1 MTSNPVSARS
11 LSQGLATILA
21 TALLLTGATIATA
34 AGDLPETTPEGLK
47 LVKNEKHRVVY
58 LADDADFS
66 VYTKV
71 YIVDAAVAFAKNWQR
86 DYNRNE
92 RDLSRKVSD
101 KDVERIKNELSAEF
115 KEVFTQTMIDN
126 GLEVV
131 TEVGPDVVVLRP
143 AIVNLQ
149 VNAPDIQSATRSH
162 TYTADAGQMTL
173 YLELYDGV
181 SGALQAKVLDAFC
194 PHLGAHL
201 DAKSASRTSPGMTYA
216 TKSSNIREA
225 DRLLKSWANEI
236 AGHFHTAKAADAEDN
251 AKSDDSADSEG

>member
-1 MTSNPVSARS
+1 MTSNPMSARS
-11 LSQGLATILA
+11 LSKGLATILA
-21 TALLLTGATIATA
+21 TALLLTGVTIATA

-101 KDVERIKNELSAEF
+101 KDVERIKNELSTEF
-115 KEVFTQTMIDN
+115 KEVFTQAMIDN

-131 TEVGPDVVVLRP
+131 TEVGSDVVVLRP

-181 SGALQAKVLDAFC
+181 SGALQAKVLDA
-194 PHLGAHL
+194 
-201 DAKSASRTSPGMTYA
+201 KSARRTAPGMTYA
-216 TKSSNIREA
+216 TKSSNIRDA
-225 DRLLKSWANEI
+225 DRLLKSWADEI
-236 AGHFHTAKAADAEDN
+236 ASHFHIAKAADAEDN
-251 AKSDDSADSEG
+251 ATSDDASDSEG